1 MKRTA
6 CAAFAAAVLL
16 LLSGSY
22 RSALSQVLYGSVTG
36 TVEDPS
42 GAVVPGADVTIT
54 NQGTTQQT
62 AAKADSQGRYS
73 LLNLAPGTYNLRVT
87 ATGFRTTEQTGI
99 TVSPNIVGRI
109 DVRLEVGNMSEQ
121 VSVSAQAVQLQ
132 TDKADTHTEITT
144 KAITNMP
151 LPAYRNYQSLIN
163 LVPGATPAAFQNSVT
178 DTPNRSLATHINGT
192 NDNNN
197 VTRIDG
203 ASSVNLW
210 LPHHTGYVMPAE
222 MVDNVNIT
230 TAAGDAQQGFAGG
243 AAITVVTKSGTN
255 EFHGSAFEF
264 HDNQHLKARNFFQA
278 EGVDKP
284 LSIYNNY
291 GGTLGGPILKNKL
304 FFFVSYDAT
313 RQRQGSSGRYS
324 VPTADQ
330 RAGDFSAYNTTIYD
344 PLTGTDRDP
353 VTHLLTGKDRTAFP
367 NNVIP
372 ADRISP
378 QAAKL
383 QSFYPL
389 PNLPG
394 TSSNYFAQ
402 EVPAFN
408 RDYVDVKLNYNR
420 GEKETFWGHY
430 GKNWDTV
437 TGHPIFGVAGGPAP
451 GADPAIGDT
460 KIHIASIGHTYAFSP
475 TFLMD
480 NVFGY
485 QRQDQSV
492 IPTES
497 YGTNYGEQL
506 GIPGLNGPDI
516 QQSGFPN
523 FDIDGMDSLGYA
535 GWIPAV
541 RTEENF
547 TMSHNFTWVKN
558 AHEIR
563 FGFDGVLYRMS
574 HWQPELGAGP
584 RGDISFTGGLT
595 ALNGGASSNQY
606 NAYAAF
612 LLGTPN
618 DMQKSLQYILMT
630 PREWRFGSYVQDR
643 WTVTPKLTV
652 SVGLRY
658 EYYPLM
664 TRAHDKGIERLDPS
678 TNLVYL
684 GGRGDVPKNVGVT
697 TSKLLFAPRFG
708 FAYRLDE
715 KTVMRAGYGINYD
728 PLPLSRPL
736 RGFYPLTVNFDFP
749 APNGFLQAV
758 DSNGSPL
765 SLATGMPPVVGPDL
779 SSGVVELPAAAS
791 ERSPYAG
798 ELHRGYTQSWNFT
811 VERRLPSNVLA
822 SIAYVGTQT
831 VHQFADLDINAGY
844 PGSGTA
850 GLPYA
855 AQFGRTQATNMWDG
869 YLSAHYH
876 SLQTSVRRQFSNGL
890 MLQGAYTWSKA
901 INMTDDDGWAAVGW
915 NWAPVF
921 SRNRAP
927 AGYDR
932 THVFQM
938 GWVYELP
945 FGKGKPYVNSGI
957 VSHVIGNWEVDGVVA
972 AYTGTPMT
980 VSAPGDSLSA
990 PNNTQTADQVKPNV
1004 EKLAQAGPGGWW
1016 FDPTAYQTVTGQRFG
1031 SSGRNTLRGPG
1042 VFNTDLTLA
1051 RTFPIKERVNLQFRS
1066 EWYNMPNSVHL
1077 NNPNMDSSSPNFMRV
1092 LGSSGER
1099 QIRFGLRLQF

>member
-1 MKRTA
+1 MRRTA
-6 CAAFAAAVLL
+6 CAVFAAAILFLL
-16 LLSGSY
+16 LGNY
-22 RSALSQVLYGSVTG
+22 RPALAQVLYGSITG
-36 TVEDPS
+36 TIQDPS
-42 GAVVPGADVTIT
+42 GAAVPGTDVTII
-54 NQGTTQQT
+54 NQGTTQET
-62 AAKADSQGRYS
+62 SVKSDSQGRYS
-73 LLNLAPGTYNLRVT
+73 LLNLLPGTYNLK
-87 ATGFRTTEQTGI
+87 AAASGFRTTEQTGI
-99 TVSPNIVGRI
+99 LISPNVVGRI
-109 DVRLEVGNMSEQ
+109 DLKLEVGNMTEQ
-121 VSVSAQAVQLQ
+121 VTVSAQTAQLQ

-192 NDNNN
+192 NDQNN

-222 MVDNVNIT
+222 MVDNVNVT
-230 TAAGDAQQGFAGG
+230 TSAGDAQQGFAGG

-264 HDNQHLKARNFFQA
+264 HDDQHLKARNYFQA
-278 EGVDKP
+278 AGVDKP

-291 GGTLGGPILKNKL
+291 GGTVGGPVLKNKL
-304 FFFVSYDAT
+304 FFFFSYDAT

-324 VPTADQ
+324 VPTLDQ
-330 RAGDFSAYNTTIYD
+330 RAGDFSALKTTIYD
-344 PLTGTDRDP
+344 PLTGNADG
-353 VTHLLTGKDRTAFP
+353 TGRTAFAG
-367 NNVIP
+367 NVIP
-372 ADRISP
+372 GNRISP

-383 QSFYPL
+383 QSFYPN

-402 EVPAFN
+402 AVPIFN
-408 RDYVDVKLNYNR
+408 RNYADVKLNYNR

-437 TGHPIFGVAGGPAP
+437 SGEPIFGVAGGPAP
-451 GADPAIGDT
+451 GADPATSDT
-460 KIHIASIGHTYAFSP
+460 KIHIASMGHTYAFSP

-492 IPTES
+492 LPTQS

-506 GIPGLNGPDI
+506 GIPGLNGDEI
-516 QQSGFPN
+516 RQSGFPN
-523 FDIDGMDSLGYA
+523 FDISGLTSLGYA
-535 GWIPAV
+535 GWIPAF

-547 TMSHNFTWVKN
+547 TMSHNFTWVKS

-574 HWQPELGAGP
+574 HYQPELGAGP
-584 RGDISFTGGLT
+584 RGEVNFTGGLT
-595 ALNGGASSNQY
+595 ALKGGASSNQY

-612 LLGTPN
+612 LLGMPHE
-618 DMQKSLQYILMT
+618 MQKSLQYILMT
-630 PREWRFGSYVQDR
+630 PREWHFGFYGQDR
-643 WTVTPKLTV
+643 WQVTPKLTL
-652 SVGLRY
+652 SYGLRY

-664 TRAHDKGIERLDPS
+664 TRAHQKGIERLDPA

-684 GGRGDVPKNVGVT
+684 GGRGDVPNSVGVT

-708 FAYRLDE
+708 FAYRLNE
-715 KTVMRAGYGINYD
+715 KTVVRSGYGINYD

-749 APNGFLQAV
+749 GANGFTQAL
-758 DSNGSPL
+758 DSSGLPL
-765 SLATGMPPVVGPDL
+765 NLATGMPPVTGPDL
-779 SSGVVELPAAAS
+779 STGIVPLPAAAS
-791 ERSPYAG
+791 ERTPYSG
-798 ELHRGYTQSWNFT
+798 ELHRGYTQSWNLT
-811 VERRLPSNVLA
+811 VERRLPSNVLF
-822 SIAYVGTQT
+822 SMAYVGTQT

-855 AQFGRTQATNMWDG
+855 KLFGRTQPTNMWDG
-869 YLSAHYH
+869 YLSSHYH

-890 MLQGAYTWSKA
+890 MIQGAYTWSKA
-901 INMTDDDGWAAVGW
+901 INMTDDDGWASVGW

-921 SRNRAP
+921 DRNRAP

-932 THVFQM
+932 THVFQI
-938 GWVYELP
+938 GWVYDLP
-945 FGKGKPYVNSGI
+945 FGKGKPYANSGLLSHI
-957 VSHVIGNWEVDGVVA
+957 VGDWEVDGVMS
-972 AYTGTPMT
+972 AYTGTPFNI
-980 VSAPGDSLSA
+980 SAPSDSLNA
-990 PNNTQTADQVKPNV
+990 PNNTQTADQVKSNV
-1004 EKLAQAGPGGWW
+1004 EKLGQAGPGGVW
-1016 FDPTAYQTVTGQRFG
+1016 FDPTAFKTVTEQRFG
-1031 SSGRNTLRGPG
+1031 SSGRNILRGPG

-1077 NNPNMDSSSPNFMRV
+1077 NNPNNDSSSPNFMRV
-1092 LGSSGER
+1092 LSSYNER
-1099 QIRFGLRLQF
+1099 QIRFGLRLNF